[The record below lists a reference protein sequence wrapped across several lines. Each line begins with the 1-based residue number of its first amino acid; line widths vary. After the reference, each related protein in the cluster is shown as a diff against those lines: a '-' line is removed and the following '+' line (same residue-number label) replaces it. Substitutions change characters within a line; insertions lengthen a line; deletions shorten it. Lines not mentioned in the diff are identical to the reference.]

1 MSAWC
6 EWSLSMTGRNRNKYL
21 DEILTVLCEIE
32 NINKEEYDK
41 IFRTRDSKAF
51 RTNELTRTISTDNA
65 TAKNIFGE
73 NYLEPRVDFCL
84 LIAKAA
90 PKAKWIIESTCIS
103 ESGGEGCESYM
114 LATYENGK
122 IEFKTEI
129 GVDTVTLAYLV
140 QKIGAGDDSYKSFCN
155 TYIVDDS
162 IDEDTYDEYK
172 YDDCEDD
179 FYYNST
185 TGTVSRHHI
194 WNVTIHN
201 I

>member
-1 MSAWC
+1 MSASC

-32 NINKEEYDK
+32 NIDKADYDK
-41 IFRTRDSKAF
+41 IFQTWDGKAF
-51 RTNELTRTISTDNA
+51 STKELTRTIDTDNSA
-65 TAKNIFGE
+65 AKNIFGE
-73 NYLEPRVDFCL
+73 NYLEPKVDFCL
-84 LIAKAA
+84 LIAKAV
-90 PKAKWIIESTCIS
+90 PKAKWVIESTCIS

-114 LATYENGK
+114 IATYEDGK
-122 IEFKTEI
+122 IEFKTEV
-129 GVDTVTLAYLV
+129 GVDTVALAPLV
-140 QKIGAGDDSYKSFCN
+140 QMMNTDDDSYESFCSA
-155 TYIVDDS
+155 YVVDDS

-194 WNVTIHN
+194 WNVTIHE

>member
-6 EWSLSMTGRNRNKYL
+6 EWSLSMSGRNRNKYL

-32 NINKEEYDK
+32 NIDKADYDK
-41 IFRTRDSKAF
+41 IFQTRDGKAF
-51 RTNELTRTISTDNA
+51 RTKELTRIIYTDNSA
-65 TAKNIFGE
+65 AKNIFGE
-73 NYLEPRVDFCL
+73 NYLEPKVDFCL
-84 LIAKAA
+84 LIAKAV
-90 PKAKWIIESTCIS
+90 PKAKWVIESSCTS

-114 LATYENGK
+114 IATYEDGK
-122 IEFKTEI
+122 IEFKTEV
-129 GVDTVTLAYLV
+129 GVDTVALAPLV
-140 QKIGAGDDSYKSFCN
+140 QMMNTDDDSYESFCSA
-155 TYIVDDS
+155 YVVDDS

-194 WNVTIHN
+194 WNVTIHEV
-201 I
+201 

>member
-32 NINKEEYDK
+32 NINKADYDK
-41 IFRTRDSKAF
+41 IFRTRDGKAF
-51 RTNELTRTISTDNA
+51 RTKELTRIIYTDNSA
-65 TAKNIFGE
+65 AKNIFDE
-73 NYLEPRVDFCL
+73 NYLEPKVDFCL
-84 LIAKAA
+84 LIAKAV
-90 PKAKWIIESTCIS
+90 PKAKWVIESTCIS

-114 LATYENGK
+114 IATYEDGK
-122 IEFKTEI
+122 IEFKTEV
-129 GVDTVTLAYLV
+129 GVDTVALAPLV
-140 QKIGAGDDSYKSFCN
+140 KMMNTDDDSYESFCSA
-155 TYIVDDS
+155 YVVDDS
-162 IDEDTYDEYK
+162 IDEDTYEEYK

-185 TGTVSRHHI
+185 TETVSRHHI
-194 WNVTIHN
+194 WNVTIHE

>member
-32 NINKEEYDK
+32 NIDKADYDK
-41 IFRTRDSKAF
+41 IFQTWDGKAF
-51 RTNELTRTISTDNA
+51 RTKELTRIICTDNSA
-65 TAKNIFGE
+65 AKNIFGE
-73 NYLEPRVDFCL
+73 NYLEPKVDFCL
-84 LIAKAA
+84 LIAKAV
-90 PKAKWIIESTCIS
+90 PKAKWVIESTCIS

-114 LATYENGK
+114 IATYEDGK
-122 IEFKTEI
+122 IEFKTEV
-129 GVDTVTLAYLV
+129 GVDTVALAPLV
-140 QKIGAGDDSYKSFCN
+140 QMMNTDDDSYESFCSA
-155 TYIVDDS
+155 YVVDDS

-179 FYYNST
+179 FYYNSR

-194 WNVTIHN
+194 WNVTIHEV
-201 I
+201 

>member
-1 MSAWC
+1 MSASC

-32 NINKEEYDK
+32 NIDKADYDK
-41 IFRTRDSKAF
+41 IFRTWDGKAF
-51 RTNELTRTISTDNA
+51 RTKELTRIIYTDNSA
-65 TAKNIFGE
+65 AKNIFGE
-73 NYLEPRVDFCL
+73 NYLEPKVDFCL
-84 LIAKAA
+84 IIAKAV
-90 PKAKWIIESTCIS
+90 PKAKWVIESTCIS

-114 LATYENGK
+114 IATYEDGK
-122 IEFKTEI
+122 IEFKTEV
-129 GVDTVTLAYLV
+129 GVDTVALAPLV
-140 QKIGAGDDSYKSFCN
+140 QMMNTDDDSYESFCSA
-155 TYIVDDS
+155 YVVDDS

-185 TGTVSRHHI
+185 TETVSRHHI
-194 WNVTIHN
+194 WNVTIHE

>member
-21 DEILTVLCEIE
+21 DEISTVLCEIE
-32 NINKEEYDK
+32 NIDKADYDK
-41 IFRTRDSKAF
+41 IFQTRDGKAF
-51 RTNELTRTISTDNA
+51 RTKELTRIIYTDNSA
-65 TAKNIFGE
+65 AKKIFGE
-73 NYLEPRVDFCL
+73 NYLEPKVDFCL
-84 LIAKAA
+84 LIAKAV
-90 PKAKWIIESTCIS
+90 PKAKWVIESTCIS

-114 LATYENGK
+114 RAAYEDGK

-129 GVDTVTLAYLV
+129 GVDTVALAPLV
-140 QKIGAGDDSYKSFCN
+140 QMMNTDDDSYESFCN
-155 TYIVDDS
+155 AYVVDDS

-194 WNVTIHN
+194 WNVTIHEV
-201 I
+201 